1 MSNLNTSC
9 FAVFHGTRQLRV
21 LISNASYYCAYDKA
35 VEFAN
40 LNAANGYKCTVE
52 EFSCSAEFGT
62 LVYTTI

>member
-1 MSNLNTSC
+1 MSNLNIGC
-9 FAVFHGTRQLRV
+9 FAVFHGNKQLRV
-21 LISNASYYCAYDKA
+21 FPKTFYYCAYTRA

-52 EFSCSAEFGT
+52 EFSFSAEFGT